1 MKQTVGNSIR
11 KIEFSNNGMSDSL
24 TGAPSPKLFLDNLTR
39 EISKS
44 KRKPQ
49 AISIITIKLL
59 PASDITG
66 KKSKS
71 NIGSEVTEFEK
82 DLLAMSKTIKSNMRS
97 SDFYSRLA
105 ENGFWLCI
113 QGDLN
118 ESEKTLLRM
127 GSKLSESR
135 ARLIGEK
142 RIDFAIYEWNSAQD
156 VNAMIKE
163 IDLKY
168 FV

>member
-1 MKQTVGNSIR
+1 MKPKDVNSSR
-11 KIEFSNNGMSDSL
+11 KIEFSNNGVSDSL
-24 TGAPSPKLFLDNLTR
+24 TGAPSPKLFLDYLAR

-49 AISIITIKLL
+49 AISIITVKLASIGAIAPKKIK
-59 PASDITG
+59 P
-66 KKSKS
+66 

-82 DLLAMSKTIKSNMRS
+82 DLLALSNTIKSNMRS
-97 SDFYSRLA
+97 GDFYSRIA

-113 QGDLN
+113 QGNLI
-118 ESEKTLLRM
+118 ETEETVKRLGL
-127 GSKLSESR
+127 KLTDSR
-135 ARLIGEK
+135 AHPISENRVNFE
-142 RIDFAIYEWNSAQD
+142 IYEWNLALD

>member
-1 MKQTVGNSIR
+1 MKPTVGNSIR
-11 KIEFSNNGMSDSL
+11 KTEFSNNGIADSL

-59 PASDITG
+59 PAGVITG
-66 KKSKS
+66 KKSKL
-71 NIGSEVTEFEK
+71 NIVSEVTEFEK

-97 SDFYSRLA
+97 CDFYSRLA

-118 ESEKTLLRM
+118 ETEKTVLRM

-135 ARLIGEK
+135 ARPISKK
-142 RIDFAIYEWNSAQD
+142 RINVAIYEWNSSQD

-163 IDLKY
+163 IDLNY
-168 FV
+168 FA